1 MELHVLKQIILQ
13 QHSGVKVENYMQ
25 RDLFEE
31 LPKLPGVVILSG
43 IRRCGKSTVLQ
54 QLRKH
59 LTEKDYYLNFDDE
72 RLIHFTVDD
81 FHLMMEILMELY
93 GEQHICYFD
102 EIQNIEGWE
111 RFVRRLHNEGYKVYI
126 TGSNANLLSRE
137 LGTHLTGRHIQVEL
151 YPFSFKEFL
160 HFNEVKYTDKDMFTT
175 KGVATFRKYF
185 DLYIQNGGFPE
196 YLKSKNS
203 AYLSSLYESILYR
216 DIMVRNQILNE
227 KEIKELGFFIASNVA
242 RPITYNSL
250 KNIIQVKHVN
260 TVKNYLQYFEDTY
273 LIFLVNKFDYSL
285 KKQMLNPKKVYFID
299 SGLAHQIN
307 FSFSEDKGRYLEN
320 LVFLELNRNKLE
332 IYYHKGIH
340 ECDFLIRKGNH
351 VVQAIQVS
359 ATLQQRDTRER
370 EIAGIKEAMQTY
382 QLKTGLILTENEE
395 EIIENE
401 EGNIYILPIW
411 KWLLSPK

>member
-1 MELHVLKQIILQ
+1 MELHILKQIILQ
-13 QHSGVKVENYMQ
+13 QHDGIKVEDAML
-25 RDLFEE
+25 RDIFEE
-31 LPKLPGVVILSG
+31 LPQLPGVVILSG

-54 QLRKH
+54 QLRQH
-59 LTEKDYYLNFDDE
+59 LPEKDYYLNFDDE

-81 FHLMMEILMELY
+81 FHLMMEILVELY
-93 GEQHICYFD
+93 GEQHTCYFD
-102 EIQNIEGWE
+102 EIQNITGWE
-111 RFVRRLHNEGYKVYI
+111 RFIRRLHNEGYKVYI

-151 YPFSFKEFL
+151 YPFSFREFL
-160 HFNEVKYTDKDMFTT
+160 KFNGITYTDKDFYTT

-196 YLKSKNS
+196 YLKSQNA

-273 LIFLVNKFDYSL
+273 LIYLVNKFDYSL
-285 KKQMLNPKKVYFID
+285 KKQMANPKKVYFVD

-307 FSFSEDKGRYLEN
+307 FSFSKDRGRYLEN
-320 LVFLELNRNKLE
+320 IVFLELNRNKSE
-332 IYYHKGIH
+332 IYYHKGLN
-340 ECDFLIRKGNH
+340 ECDFLIRKGNQ
-351 VVQAIQVS
+351 VVEAIQVS
-359 ATLQQRDTRER
+359 VSLQQQETRER
-370 EIAGIKEAMQTY
+370 ELAGIKEAMQTY
-382 QLKTGLILTENEE
+382 QLKTGVILTENEE
-395 EIIENE
+395 EMITSED
-401 EGNIYILPIW
+401 GVVKILPVW
-411 KWLLSPK
+411 KWLLGSY

>member
-1 MELHVLKQIILQ
+1 
-13 QHSGVKVENYMQ
+13 
-25 RDLFEE
+25 
-31 LPKLPGVVILSG
+31 
-43 IRRCGKSTVLQ
+43 
-54 QLRKH
+54 
-59 LTEKDYYLNFDDE
+59 
-72 RLIHFTVDD
+72 
-81 FHLMMEILMELY
+81 MMEILMELY

-320 LVFLELNRNKLE
+320 LVFLELNRNKLG

-401 EGNIYILPIW
+401 EGKIYILPIW